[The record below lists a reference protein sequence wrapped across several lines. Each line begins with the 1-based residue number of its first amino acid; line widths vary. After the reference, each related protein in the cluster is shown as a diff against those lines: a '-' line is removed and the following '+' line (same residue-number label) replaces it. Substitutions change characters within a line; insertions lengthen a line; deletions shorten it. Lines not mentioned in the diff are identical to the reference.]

1 MDAVFMNSV
10 NSEESD
16 PHITQVI
23 NILLYQTLLL
33 YQKYYHIKTA
43 ASRLFAFSPK

>member
-33 YQKYYHIKTA
+33 YQKTFI
-43 ASRLFAFSPK
+43 AFSRK

>member
-1 MDAVFMNSV
+1 MNSV

-33 YQKYYHIKTA
+33 YQKTFI
-43 ASRLFAFSPK
+43 AFSRK

>member
-1 MDAVFMNSV
+1 MNSV

-33 YQKYYHIKTA
+33 YKKPLLLSHVNKMCE
-43 ASRLFAFSPK
+43 